1 MTAIRE
7 TFEESGL
14 LLASPSAAPRR
25 SIADYLPPLC
35 ALEAARHA
43 IHAQQTNFSDFL
55 AKEGLR
61 ADVDALL
68 PFTEWVTPVEQP
80 R

>member
-1 MTAIRE
+1 MITTNTRPSDNG
-7 TFEESGL
+7 TFPL
-14 LLASPSAAPRR
+14 PST
-25 SIADYLPPLC
+25 
-35 ALEAARHA
+35 LEAARHA
-43 IHAQQTNFSDFL
+43 IHAQRTNFSDFL